1 MIFDHHLNCG
11 YQIICY
17 PFGYYEIV
25 RAVPKAPNEVICG
38 DNNYFVKDPQE
49 NYYYF
54 QVFHRNSMEERD
66 NELGA
71 RGVLTGNK
79 IKEDKGR
86 KSYVQISIS
95 GYD

>member
-1 MIFDHHLNCG
+1 MCSSPLYTFFKEVFGQELLVPDFDLNKV
-11 YQIICY
+11 

-54 QVFHRNSMEERD
+54 RYFIVIVWRKEIMNWEQEECLQ
-66 NELGA
+66 E
-71 RGVLTGNK
+71 
-79 IKEDKGR
+79 IK
-86 KSYVQISIS
+86 
-95 GYD
+95 